1 MRPYLTVN
9 YCIFPEF
16 FGTREKAFRKFV
28 KVFEIILLPKFF
40 GPGSKF
46 WIFYLQSFAATSR
59 RGTNLTEIG
68 YILNKMAL

>member
-9 YCIFPEF
+9 YCIFPGF
-16 FGTREKAFRKFV
+16 FGTFEKAFYKFV

-40 GPGSKF
+40 GPGTKF
-46 WIFYLQSFAATSR
+46 WIFHLQSFVATSR
-59 RGTNLTEIG
+59 RGTDLTEIG